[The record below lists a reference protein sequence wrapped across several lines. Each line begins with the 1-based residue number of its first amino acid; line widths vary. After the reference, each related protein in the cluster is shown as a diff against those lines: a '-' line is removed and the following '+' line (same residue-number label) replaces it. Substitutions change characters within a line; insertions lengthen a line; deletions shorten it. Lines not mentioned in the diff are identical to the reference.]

1 MAVIQK
7 TIADIV
13 AMWEREEK
21 MHPYP
26 PFAIEWAIK
35 KPGYDKAL
43 LGITRRSDGGADGKY
58 VYEVW
63 EVES

>member
-13 AMWEREEK
+13 TMWERTEK

-35 KPGYDKAL
+35 KPGEDKAL
-43 LGITRRSDGGADGKY
+43 LGVTYRVAGSAEGEY
-58 VYEVW
+58 TYEVW
-63 EVES
+63 EVAT

>member
-1 MAVIQK
+1 MAVLEK

-13 AMWEREEK
+13 TLWERSEK

-35 KPGYDKAL
+35 KPGEDKAL
-43 LGITRRSDGGADGKY
+43 LGVVFKDPSGTEGQYKY
-58 VYEVW
+58 EIW
-63 EVES
+63 EVAT